1 MRISAEKLKEI
12 LESHGKW
19 WRDEEGGERAYLRGA
34 DLRGADLQGA
44 DLQGAY
50 LQRADLRGADLQGAY
65 LQGADLQGADLQG
78 ADLRGADLRGAD
90 LPNGIYQVVGCGSAN
105 RCTTYDSI
113 NDRVI
118 CGCWNDDDGNHLES
132 FEQRVEDIYG
142 FHGETPN
149 AELYA
154 EYRAAINF
162 FKTVIKV
169 ENG

>member
-12 LESHGKW
+12 LESYGKW
-19 WRDEEGGERAYLRGA
+19 WRDEEGGERAYL
-34 DLRGADLQGA
+34 Q
-44 DLQGAY
+44 
-50 LQRADLRGADLQGAY
+50 
-65 LQGADLQGADLQG
+65 
-78 ADLRGADLRGAD
+78 GAD
-90 LPNGIYQVVGCGSAN
+90 LPNGIYQVVGCGCAN

-113 NDRVI
+113 NNRVI
-118 CGCWNDDDGNHLES
+118 CGCWNDGDGNHLES

-142 FHGETPN
+142 FHGKTPN